1 MKNYKHELI
10 GALHIVKN
18 VMKNYD
24 LELSHNILINGSDPN
39 LSEEDMIKEIEDYLE
54 ILDNLIEETW
64 KLEK

>member
-1 MKNYKHELI
+1 MENYKNNLL
-10 GALHIVKN
+10 GVLHIVKN

-24 LELSHNILINGSDPN
+24 LELAHNILINGSNPN